1 MNNKLSLYIS
11 KIFANTDELC
21 FILSTISNDYLDR
34 MNLEL
39 LFSSN
44 IDGENEEKVKSA
56 YINKNDILVLVK
68 TKQNKR
74 FGGYSHESFELNNFL
89 KKDSKA
95 FLFNFDK
102 LNIYIKKY

>member
-1 MNNKLSLYIS
+1 
-11 KIFANTDELC
+11 
-21 FILSTISNDYLDR
+21 

-39 LFSSN
+39 LFSSG

-74 FGGYSHESFELNNFL
+74 FGGYAHESFELNNFL

-95 FLFNFDK
+95 FLFNIDK
-102 LNIYIKKY
+102 LKIYKSKNKDCSICRNSYTFNSINFGEELA